1 MAILEMWKYIVCSN
15 VPTNISFIVLR
26 SNLGVRDSL
35 DSDPEVPGS
44 LSPGRLGRRRLLHS
58 RTIPSCHHCP
68 LAVHEGQGTL
78 PLPTEGLQARPTR
91 DGVWQQDSGPMRTD
105 PVSPQLD
112 LQTSHLELAARY
124 RWWVAEMEVRAA
136 GRLRLDDCTVRLT
149 AACGRQGG
157 CGMEPQDSGLE
168 VAFNT
173 CY

>member
-1 MAILEMWKYIVCSN
+1 MKGKE
-15 VPTNISFIVLR
+15 PF
-26 SNLGVRDSL
+26 
-35 DSDPEVPGS
+35 
-44 LSPGRLGRRRLLHS
+44 
-58 RTIPSCHHCP
+58 
-68 LAVHEGQGTL
+68 L

-91 DGVWQQDSGPMRTD
+91 DGVWQQDSSPMRTD

-136 GRLRLDDCTVRLT
+136 GRLRLDDCTIRLT